1 MVLMHY
7 GMSFHFPPT
16 LQNLPCFWKSW
27 LLQRILLNQVVIL
40 IIYKTDLISNT
51 VLSMNGIEKLLLQ
64 LLYIVSNS
72 EIMNAL
78 SEIDQQSATLSL
90 LRLISYQLSHSCMSI
105 NNSFILA
112 TSKELIDAPS
122 FVSKLYCYI
131 EFDDRTVFFPVI
143 IDCILSLIDMNGKE

>member
-1 MVLMHY
+1 
-7 GMSFHFPPT
+7 
-16 LQNLPCFWKSW
+16 
-27 LLQRILLNQVVIL
+27 
-40 IIYKTDLISNT
+40 
-51 VLSMNGIEKLLLQ
+51 MNGIEKLLLQ